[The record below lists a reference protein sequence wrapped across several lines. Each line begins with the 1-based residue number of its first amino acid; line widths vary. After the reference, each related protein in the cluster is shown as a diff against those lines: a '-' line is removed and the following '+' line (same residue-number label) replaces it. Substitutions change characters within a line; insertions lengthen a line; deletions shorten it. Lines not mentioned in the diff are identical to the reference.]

1 MTTLGQEQTREQ
13 QLYWVADNV
22 IANCF
27 PAVDTALRDPDGLLA
42 IGGDLS
48 TTRLLDAYRRG
59 IFPWYSEGQPIL
71 WWSPDPRCVLD
82 PCQLKISRS
91 LRKTLRKQLYR
102 VTFNQAYAKVIAACA
117 KPRHGC
123 AETWI
128 TDAMASAYIRLFEE
142 GHAVSV
148 ECWSGERLVG
158 GLYGVVI
165 GRIFYGESM
174 FSAMNDASKVAMVH
188 LVRELQK
195 KNFRLIDCQVHS
207 RHLQT
212 LGAKPIPRKLFVNIL
227 ENYCNRETCRDWPV
241 ESISSDEP

>member
-22 IANCF
+22 IANRF

-48 TTRLLDAYRRG
+48 TARLLDAYRRG

-71 WWSPDPRCVLD
+71 WWSPDPRCVLE
-82 PCQLKISRS
+82 PGQLRISRS
-91 LRKTLRKQLYR
+91 LRKTLRKQLFR
-102 VTFNQAYAKVIAACA
+102 VTFNQAYAEVIEACA

-123 AETWI
+123 TETWI

-148 ECWSGERLVG
+148 ECWYEEQLVG

-174 FSAMNDASKVAMVH
+174 FSVMTDASKVAMVH
-188 LVRELQK
+188 LDRELQEK
-195 KNFRLIDCQVHS
+195 DFRLIDCQVHS

-212 LGAKPIPRKLFVNIL
+212 LGAKPVPRKLFVNIL
-227 ENYCNRETCRDWPV
+227 ENYCNKETCLDWPV
-241 ESISSDEP
+241 ET